1 LAVSIHE
8 SAFLSGLKLSEAA
21 MFVKAKPCFAEV
33 NPAIVSAKAAVCGGE
48 VEQNHR
54 SLQERRDFL
63 KYSAAFLATSPL
75 IEDDSEIYPKN
86 VNTNSKPSDLKI
98 TDLRVAVVIK
108 PGPSPCPLIRI
119 DTNQGVSGLGEVR
132 DGASPTYAL
141 FLKSRLL
148 GENPLQ
154 IDRLFRKIKQF
165 GGHARQGGGVCAI
178 EMALWDIAGK
188 VYNAPVYQMLG
199 GKFRDKIRLYADTE
213 ESKDP
218 KIYAERMKE
227 RKERMAL
234 TWLKMDLGIEMVAD
248 TSGTVTNPTDI
259 EQWQANT
266 LPHPLVAMEVTDKGI
281 SRLEEYVA
289 TVRDAVGME
298 IPLAMDHLGHLG
310 VKSIIRLGKAY
321 EKYNLSWMED
331 VIPWTY
337 TDLLKQISD
346 QSPTPILTG
355 EDIYLKEPFRV
366 LCENHAVGKIHP
378 DLATSGGILETHKIG
393 DVAEEFGVP
402 MAMHFAGTP
411 ICCMAN
417 VHCAAATQNFLVM
430 EHHSLDVP
438 WWSSLV
444 QEGTSAPI
452 VHNGFIEVPE
462 RPGLGV
468 TLNEDVV
475 RRHLAP
481 GTGYFEPTPQWDNER
496 SWDRLWS

>member
-1 LAVSIHE
+1 MS
-8 SAFLSGLKLSEAA
+8 SDLSNAGLVCAQQPRYRG
-21 MFVKAKPCFAEV
+21 VR
-33 NPAIVSAKAAVCGGE
+33 KAAAPGE
-48 VEQNHR
+48 GIMSNQRQLFDRRELLR
-54 SLQERRDFL
+54 S
-63 KYSAAFLATSPL
+63 SAALLGSSLLVSDAMQG
-75 IEDDSEIYPKN
+75 YPKD
-86 VNTNSKPSDLKI
+86 VNTNSRPSDLKI
-98 TDLRVAVVIK
+98 TDLRVATVVK

-154 IDRLFRKIKQF
+154 IDTLFRKIKQF
-165 GGHARQGGGVCAI
+165 GGHARQGGGVCAV

-188 VYNAPVYQMLG
+188 VYNVPVYAMLG

-213 ESKDP
+213 ESRDP
-218 KIYAERMKE
+218 KIYAQRMKE
-227 RKERMAL
+227 RKEGMGL

-248 TSGTVTNPTDI
+248 TPGTVTNPTDI
-259 EQWQANT
+259 NQWEAHQ
-266 LPHPLVAMEVTDKGI
+266 LPHPLLGMEVTDKGI
-281 SRLEEYVA
+281 TMLERYVA
-289 TVRDAVGME
+289 AVRDAVGME
-298 IPLAMDHLGHLG
+298 IPLSMDHLGHLG

-331 VIPWTY
+331 VIPWNY
-337 TDLLKQISD
+337 TELLKQISD
-346 QSPTPILTG
+346 ESPTPILTG

-366 LCENHAVGKIHP
+366 LCENHAVSKIHP
-378 DLATSGGILETHKIG
+378 DLATAGGILETHKIG
-393 DVAEEFGVP
+393 DMAEEYGVP

-411 ICCMAN
+411 VCCMAN
-417 VHCAAATQNFLVM
+417 AHCAAATQNFLAL

-444 QEGTSAPI
+444 QEGVSKSI
-452 VHNGFIEVPE
+452 VQRGFIEVPD

-475 RRHLAP
+475 RQNLAP